1 MKLKQYIVTVLVTL
15 SIIVLS
21 TLPIPEDAPMSDV
34 PLIDKWVHMVMYMG
48 LVLAMWFDH
57 VVRSEK
63 KATGKHFLFMFLYA
77 PLLGGLM
84 ELVQAY
90 LTTCRSGDL
99 IDFEADAIGAA
110 IGVGLTLFVNKLWA
124 EKTSVQN

>member
-63 KATGKHFLFMFLYA
+63 KAKGKHFLFMFLYA
-77 PLLGGLM
+77 TLLGGLM
-84 ELVQAY
+84 ELVQAF

>member
-34 PLIDKWVHMVMYMG
+34 PLIDKWVHIVMYMG

-63 KATGKHFLFMFLYA
+63 KAKGKHFLFMFLYA
-77 PLLGGLM
+77 TLLGGLM

>member
-1 MKLKQYIVTVLVTL
+1 MKLKQYIVTVLITL

-57 VVRSEK
+57 VVRREK
-63 KATGKHFLFMFLYA
+63 KAKGKHILFMFLYA
-77 PLLGGLM
+77 TLLGGLM

>member
-63 KATGKHFLFMFLYA
+63 KAKGKHILFMFLYA
-77 PLLGGLM
+77 TLLGGLM

>member
-63 KATGKHFLFMFLYA
+63 KAKGKHFLFMFLYA
-77 PLLGGLM
+77 TFLGGLM

>member
-1 MKLKQYIVTVLVTL
+1 MKLRQYIVSVLVTL

-63 KATGKHFLFMFLYA
+63 KAKGKHFLFMFLYA
-77 PLLGGLM
+77 TLLGGLM

>member
-63 KATGKHFLFMFLYA
+63 KPKESIFCSCFCMPHYW
-77 PLLGGLM
+77 
-84 ELVQAY
+84 
-90 LTTCRSGDL
+90 GD
-99 IDFEADAIGAA
+99 
-110 IGVGLTLFVNKLWA
+110 
-124 EKTSVQN
+124 

>member
-63 KATGKHFLFMFLYA
+63 KAKGKHFLFMFLYA
-77 PLLGGLM
+77 TLLGGLM

-110 IGVGLTLFVNKLWA
+110 IGVGLTLFGNKLWA

>member
-1 MKLKQYIVTVLVTL
+1 MKLKQYIVTVLITL

-57 VVRSEK
+57 VVRSKK
-63 KATGKHFLFMFLYA
+63 KAKGKHILFMFLYA
-77 PLLGGLM
+77 TLLGGLM

>member
-63 KATGKHFLFMFLYA
+63 KAKGKHFLFMFLYA
-77 PLLGGLM
+77 TLLGGLM

-90 LTTCRSGDL
+90 MTTCRSGDW

-110 IGVGLTLFVNKLWA
+110 IGVGLSSLINKLWA

>member
-1 MKLKQYIVTVLVTL
+1 MKLKQYIVTVLITL

-63 KATGKHFLFMFLYA
+63 KAKGKHILFMFLYA
-77 PLLGGLM
+77 TLLGGLM

>member
-63 KATGKHFLFMFLYA
+63 KAKGKHFLLMFLYA
-77 PLLGGLM
+77 TLLGGLM

>member
-1 MKLKQYIVTVLVTL
+1 MDYQAYYSVSVFSLV
-15 SIIVLS
+15 IIVLS

-63 KATGKHFLFMFLYA
+63 KAKGKHFLFMFR
-77 PLLGGLM
+77 P
-84 ELVQAY
+84 
-90 LTTCRSGDL
+90 S
-99 IDFEADAIGAA
+99 
-110 IGVGLTLFVNKLWA
+110 
-124 EKTSVQN
+124 

>member
-34 PLIDKWVHMVMYMG
+34 PLIDKWVHMVMYLG

-63 KATGKHFLFMFLYA
+63 KAKGKHFLFMFLYA
-77 PLLGGLM
+77 TLLGGLM

-110 IGVGLTLFVNKLWA
+110 IGIGLTLFVNKLWA

>member
-57 VVRSEK
+57 GVRSEK
-63 KATGKHFLFMFLYA
+63 KAKGKHFLFMFIMKY
-77 PLLGGLM
+77 
-84 ELVQAY
+84 
-90 LTTCRSGDL
+90 
-99 IDFEADAIGAA
+99 
-110 IGVGLTLFVNKLWA
+110 
-124 EKTSVQN
+124 